1 MSTQPCGADLIDRY
15 LFARGHRHFRGHHDG
30 EYFFILSVGHG
41 SLSAPHVP
49 ERLHVHFEV
58 SGPDRDTVT
67 VRITPACFFPAADRD
82 RLLAVTERWN
92 RENEQITALVFES
105 CDQSR
110 IGVAAENSWPM
121 AGTMPFD
128 GFADAADN
136 TIRSAVELLTEVT
149 SGARPLGTWLKDAG

>member
-15 LFARGHRHFRGHHDG
+15 LLDRGRRHFRGHHDG
-30 EYFFILSVGHG
+30 EYFFILSVGH
-41 SLSAPHVP
+41 

-67 VRITPACFFPAADRD
+67 VRITPAYFFPAADRD
-82 RLLAVTERWN
+82 RLLAITERWN
-92 RENEQITALVFES
+92 RECGQITTLVFES

-110 IGVAAENSWPM
+110 VGVVAENSWPM

-128 GFADAADN
+128 GFADAADS
-136 TIRSAVELLTEVT
+136 TIRSAVELFTEVT
-149 SGARPLGTWLKDAG
+149 AGACPLGTWLKDAG